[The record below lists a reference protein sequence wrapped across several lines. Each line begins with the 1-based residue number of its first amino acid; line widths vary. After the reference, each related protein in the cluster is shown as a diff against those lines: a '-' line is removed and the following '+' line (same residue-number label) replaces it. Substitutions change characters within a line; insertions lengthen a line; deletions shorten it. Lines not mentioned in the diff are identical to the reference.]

1 MEIFLYVDGNISIHG
16 WKYFHACIEI
26 NNDYRK
32 RIEIPIEQQS
42 SPLVNENYMITG
54 TQAISKLYNN
64 YTRTGTQAISN

>member
-16 WKYFHACIEI
+16 WKYFHACMEI

-42 SPLVNENYMITG
+42 SPLVNENYMLTG

-64 YTRTGTQAISN
+64 CTRT